1 MVVKRSDEWMNMF
14 KIVLTVACILIT
26 GYLPALLLAL
36 PDCVFSVQ
44 YECDKED
51 RAEAEQR
58 DSGQDESAILRRNG
72 YQQIIDASREEGGT
86 SKLNHSKEEEMEATE
101 IPVDDPS
108 PVTCSALLR
117 AYIQKLP
124 DSRLSF
130 NIKIAVML
138 YCILPSVLYVQ
149 IGLWL
154 TLKKKYIH
162 ESFKKQVQ
170 LPGQSA
176 SSLYF
181 YPFGHPALYVIQA
194 LTCLAVIL
202 LLRPKDL
209 LFKHDMCFLC
219 KKYLTVALPTVD
231 FPRKSPDSIGNE
243 VLCHLRRVQKLPAF
257 VWITLTQRHM
267 QLLEKLISFS
277 TCSLSMVN
285 RHASRIKRA
294 RCVLCVLFS
303 TLLTIPVA
311 VFGAICLSV
320 LLLIR
325 VSFLLVCCSPC
336 VTLSVL
342 SLPFQNAVYSKN
354 VCTNKLR
361 NRIVRS
367 TFVTGILLAF
377 VLPLLGLLYNS
388 TSFVI
393 YMIKFIMI
401 GLYLN
406 ADIVTPYLAFFLV
419 VATNVYLS
427 YGNLQNRYTEFKG
440 LILKYRQK
448 TLNISNGDTIPT
460 SLFWFVSNRVL
471 PIATETCRM
480 FCNMALI
487 IMFLSLSLSAVLF
500 FKGTYSI
507 STVISSVS
515 VFISGLIPALFFK
528 RITKGKV
535 FTGWEKIKMKRQIEI
550 AMEEFDRERIGENSA
565 SSRGMWSLEMS
576 YSDLV

>member
-1 MVVKRSDEWMNMF
+1 
-14 KIVLTVACILIT
+14 
-26 GYLPALLLAL
+26 
-36 PDCVFSVQ
+36 
-44 YECDKED
+44 
-51 RAEAEQR
+51 
-58 DSGQDESAILRRNG
+58 
-72 YQQIIDASREEGGT
+72 
-86 SKLNHSKEEEMEATE
+86 
-101 IPVDDPS
+101 
-108 PVTCSALLR
+108 
-117 AYIQKLP
+117 
-124 DSRLSF
+124 
-130 NIKIAVML
+130 ML

-162 ESFKKQVQ
+162 GSFKKQVQ

-202 LLRPKDL
+202 LLRPNDL

-267 QLLEKLISFS
+267 QLLEKLIGFS

-294 RCVLCVLFS
+294 GCVLCVSFS

-393 YMIKFIMI
+393 YMLKFIMI

-427 YGNLQNRYTEFKG
+427 YGNLQNKYTEFKG

-550 AMEEFDRERIGENSA
+550 AMEEFDRERNSANSA
-565 SSRGMWSLEMS
+565 SSGSMGSLEMIELQS
-576 YSDLV
+576 VTKCDS

>member
-1 MVVKRSDEWMNMF
+1 
-14 KIVLTVACILIT
+14 
-26 GYLPALLLAL
+26 
-36 PDCVFSVQ
+36 
-44 YECDKED
+44 
-51 RAEAEQR
+51 
-58 DSGQDESAILRRNG
+58 
-72 YQQIIDASREEGGT
+72 
-86 SKLNHSKEEEMEATE
+86 
-101 IPVDDPS
+101 
-108 PVTCSALLR
+108 
-117 AYIQKLP
+117 
-124 DSRLSF
+124 
-130 NIKIAVML
+130 
-138 YCILPSVLYVQ
+138 
-149 IGLWL
+149 
-154 TLKKKYIH
+154 
-162 ESFKKQVQ
+162 
-170 LPGQSA
+170 
-176 SSLYF
+176 
-181 YPFGHPALYVIQA
+181 
-194 LTCLAVIL
+194 
-202 LLRPKDL
+202 
-209 LFKHDMCFLC
+209 
-219 KKYLTVALPTVD
+219 
-231 FPRKSPDSIGNE
+231 
-243 VLCHLRRVQKLPAF
+243 
-257 VWITLTQRHM
+257 M
-267 QLLEKLISFS
+267 QLLEKLIGFS

-294 RCVLCVLFS
+294 GCVLCVLFS

-393 YMIKFIMI
+393 YMLKFIMI

-440 LILKYRQK
+440 LILKCRQK
-448 TLNISNGDTIPT
+448 TLNISNSDTIPT

-550 AMEEFDRERIGENSA
+550 AMEEFDRERNSANSA
-565 SSRGMWSLEMS
+565 SSGSMGSLEMIELQS
-576 YSDLV
+576 VTKCDS